1 MRPGKP
7 RIVFSTAARPVNASR
22 ESCEPP
28 VLAASALLDASP
40 AKLTTSG
47 DEPFECRRATPP
59 CVPETELRIPK
70 ATCFRHKI
78 YAAFVMCGT
87 PAFVWRFSLRGAY
100 SPFPFPLS
108 RNARKGKE
116 TEERPP
122 AALATSKRV
131 ITCPNFGFGSKAF
144 GRSDFLLGHVVTST
158 RLLDQ
163 RVSI

>member
-28 VLAASALLDASP
+28 VLAASALLDASL

-59 CVPETELRIPK
+59 CVPETELRHPK

-78 YAAFVMCGT
+78 YAAFVFCG
-87 PAFVWRFSLRGAY
+87 AIVCRFSLRGAC
-100 SPFPFPLS
+100 SHF
-108 RNARKGKE
+108 
-116 TEERPP
+116 
-122 AALATSKRV
+122 
-131 ITCPNFGFGSKAF
+131 
-144 GRSDFLLGHVVTST
+144 
-158 RLLDQ
+158 
-163 RVSI
+163 